1 MNADLR
7 KRIAGAT
14 AGGAI
19 AIATVLIQWHEGVRY
34 TPYYDVVG
42 VLTVCYGHTGPDIIP
57 GKKYTQAECDDLL
70 EKDIAPAAAAVE
82 KAVKVPMTAMRKA
95 ALISFTYNVGAG
107 SLNRSTMLRKLNAG
121 DTSEACDEIKRWDK
135 AGGKVWRGL
144 TDRRVV
150 ERELCLSGL
159 Q

>member
-1 MNADLR
+1 MNASLM
-7 KRIAGAT
+7 KKIAA
-14 AGGAI
+14 AASGGTI

-57 GKKYTQAECDDLL
+57 TKKYTQAECDDLL
-70 EKDIAPAAAAVE
+70 AKDIAPAASTVE
-82 KAVKVPMTAMRKA
+82 KAVKVPMTDMRKA
-95 ALISFTYNVGAG
+95 ALISFTYNVGVG
-107 SLNRSTMLRKLNAG
+107 SLSRSTMLKKLNSG
-121 DTSEACDEIKRWDK
+121 DTSEACDELKRWDK

-144 TDRRVV
+144 TDRRAV